1 MDQMTTID
9 DLPDELIE
17 MVLAEVEIDK
27 FACLAAARLVC
38 RRWYAASAALCKPV
52 DAYLYGRCLQA
63 YMDSHGGQRPSA
75 AEGFDVKADVIL
87 WALTGMNVSVDALA
101 RPFDLATCMSDLGS
115 DDDGDDGGS
124 ASDERCP
131 RCAVHPN
138 DCTCVIPNDPYDWP
152 CGEPRPLLPG
162 RCHDDV
168 YENRY
173 MDPCF
178 RAGAPQRHLFEVRRT
193 PPLSHWDVMTR
204 SIDNA
209 HGDTRA
215 AALYVGRCCE
225 RLVGAGACSPQDI
238 ATSSCSAIVRRAHN
252 FANDRLC
259 RAGGK
264 GYNWKCSCP
273 CDTEAEAIFEAI
285 AEGREMSDGHFGV
298 AHDDDGRDDG
308 NGPSHHSQTRCCTH
322 NFFDSRCRVGGVRHY
337 YDSHNVEIQPDFDL
351 DATEPA
357 GGITAY

>member
-52 DAYLYGRCLQA
+52 DAYLYGHCLQA
-63 YMDSHGGQRPSA
+63 YMDTHGGQRPSA
-75 AEGFDVKADVIL
+75 AEGFDVKADVLL
-87 WALTGMNVSVDALA
+87 WALTNMAVAVDALP
-101 RPFDLATCMSDLGS
+101 RPYDLATCMSDLG
-115 DDDGDDGGS
+115 DDDDGGS

-138 DCTCVIPNDPYDWP
+138 ACACVIPDDPYDWP

-162 RCHDDV
+162 WCRDDA
-168 YENRY
+168 YEYRY
-173 MDPCF
+173 PDPRF
-178 RAGAPQRHLFEVRRT
+178 RAGVSQRRIFAVRRT
-193 PPLSHWDVMTR
+193 PPLLHWDVITR
-204 SIDNA
+204 SINRA

-225 RLVGAGACSPQDI
+225 LLVGAGACSPQDI
-238 ATSSCSAIVRRAHN
+238 ATSSCSAVVRRAHS

-259 RAGGK
+259 RADGK

-273 CDTEAEAIFEAI
+273 CDAEVEAILEAI
-285 AEGREMSDGHFGV
+285 TEGREVPDNFAISHTDSNGSG
-298 AHDDDGRDDG
+298 G
-308 NGPSHHSQTRCCTH
+308 NEPPHRQVPCCCTH
-322 NFFDSRCRVGGVRHY
+322 NFFGTRCRFGGVRHY
-337 YDSHNVEIQPDFDL
+337 YDSYNVEIQADFDL